1 MRSQGIHPNEVQM
14 MRARIPGQTDRYFL
28 AVNSRDGDNSIDN
41 VREALRVDNN
51 IIKLN
56 LQNSKYK

>member
-1 MRSQGIHPNEVQM
+1 M
-14 MRARIPGQTDRYFL
+14 MRARTPGQTDRYFL

-56 LQNSKYK
+56 LQDSKYK